1 MNFGGASAWGDCR
14 MLGGPRIPPSPWLSG
29 LLFLSSSSTSAFPHV
44 FPWPLPGALSV
55 GDLLLSKILLMPR
68 DKPTHLWSSN
78 LWPRRQRIPRSQGE
92 CSLVAQMVKNLPAMW
107 ETWVQSLGQEDPLEE
122 GTATHSS
129 ILAWRIP
136 WTEEPGGLQSW
147 GRKESDRTKQ
157 LTLWLSCDL
166 SLRHF
171 NNAVNQSLEFHVL
184 SFYFIHKWKE
194 MVPKLEKYLAQE

>member
-68 DKPTHLWSSN
+68 DKPTHLWSIN

-136 WTEEPGGLQSW
+136 WTEELGRLQFTDSQRGGHDWVTNAFTL
-147 GRKESDRTKQ
+147 KEAKIYNGGKD
-157 LTLWLSCDL
+157 
-166 SLRHF
+166 SLF
-171 NNAVNQSLEFHVL
+171 S
-184 SFYFIHKWKE
+184 KWCWE
-194 MVPKLEKYLAQE
+194 N